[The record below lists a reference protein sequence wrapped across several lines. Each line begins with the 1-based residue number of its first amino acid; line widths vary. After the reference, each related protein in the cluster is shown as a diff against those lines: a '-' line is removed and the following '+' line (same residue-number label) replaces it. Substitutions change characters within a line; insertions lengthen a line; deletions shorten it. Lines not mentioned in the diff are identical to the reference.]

1 MIESDQYVGMEWNTG
16 QQCMSLAGFE
26 ETSQVSV
33 LWKHLNVTL
42 EDKLLTVWNKE
53 IGYLSQEESCAQVW
67 ERYAPWG

>member
-1 MIESDQYVGMEWNTG
+1 MEWNTG

-53 IGYLSQEESCAQVW
+53 IGYLS
-67 ERYAPWG
+67 